1 MIHYLVIGHAC
12 GEESE
17 GLTLKFRE
25 EKTTAFIEEKFIE
38 AQRKQW
44 DTDPDTKIYVDWIIK
59 SKTPMKVK
67 ARLYY
72 D

>member
-25 EKTTAFIEEKFIE
+25 EKTTAFLEEKFIE
-38 AQRKQW
+38 S
-44 DTDPDTKIYVDWIIK
+44 TKK
-59 SKTPMKVK
+59 SK
-67 ARLYY
+67 LFN
-72 D
+72 